1 MNMKLGLIGL
11 TLAAIALSG
20 CATMSA
26 DECAATDWMTVG
38 YEDGVRGYTADR
50 IGQHRKACAKHGVTP
65 DFAAYKS
72 GREQGLRE
80 YCQPGR
86 GFDVGSHG
94 GRYYGVCNA
103 TLEADFLDA
112 YNAGYQLYT
121 LRSNVNRANS
131 QINARQNELDN
142 IDEDIR
148 NAQARLIA
156 PETTTEERIMLLAE
170 LKDLSERTGEIE
182 TELVELYDARARYQ
196 VELENY
202 QIAVADLGY

>member
-1 MNMKLGLIGL
+1 MNMKLGSIGL
-11 TLAAIALSG
+11 ILAAIVLSG

-26 DECAATDWMTVG
+26 DECMSTDWTTVG

-50 IGQHRKACAKHGVTP
+50 IGQHRKACGKHGVAP
-65 DFAAYKS
+65 DFKAYQS

-103 TLEADFLDA
+103 TLEPDFLDA
-112 YNAGYQLYT
+112 YNTGYQLYT
-121 LRSNVNRANS
+121 LRSNVNRANA
-131 QINARQNELDN
+131 QINAKQNELDN

-148 NAQARLIA
+148 NTQARLIA
-156 PETTTEERIMLLAE
+156 PETTTEQRIMLLAD
-170 LKDLSERTGEIE
+170 LKDLSERTGQIE
-182 TELVELYDARARYQ
+182 AELVELYDARARYQ

-202 QIAVADLGY
+202 QVAVADLGY

>member
-1 MNMKLGLIGL
+1 MNMKYGLIAL
-11 TLAAIALSG
+11 TFAAIALSG
-20 CATMSA
+20 CASMSA
-26 DECAATDWMTVG
+26 EECVATDWTTVG

-50 IGQHRKACAKHGVTP
+50 IGQHRKACGKHGVAP
-65 DFAAYKS
+65 DFAAYQD

-103 TLEADFLDA
+103 TLEPDFLDA
-112 YNAGYQLYT
+112 YNTGYQLYR

-142 IDEDIR
+142 IDENIR
-148 NAQARLIA
+148 SAQARLIA
-156 PETTTEERIMLLAE
+156 PETTTEDRVMLLAE

-182 TELVELYDARARYQ
+182 AELVELYDARARYQ

-202 QIAVADLGY
+202 QVAVADLGY